1 MFILEGV
8 ERFGE
13 QKKDNRFGFVF
24 VPKGKGWVKKKRL
37 HGRYRYRWKAGSNKK
52 KLPIQFIKNIQHSY
66 SNRDTGRKPG
76 REFDGIICKGE
87 ELVLCARLGQ
97 DFCPLHLQE
106 DGKHATYDCNIVIKK
121 EEHHVWH
128 NVNQISGNNEW
139 QHGHH
144 DKMKDTVN
152 SRDLQI
158 QESKAG
164 PDICPGFGTGAA
176 TGGHKRSKKRDKER
190 RKAEKMQKK

>member
-1 MFILEGV
+1 M
-8 ERFGE
+8 
-13 QKKDNRFGFVF
+13 
-24 VPKGKGWVKKKRL
+24 
-37 HGRYRYRWKAGSNKK
+37 
-52 KLPIQFIKNIQHSY
+52 
-66 SNRDTGRKPG
+66 
-76 REFDGIICKGE
+76 
-87 ELVLCARLGQ
+87 VLCARLGQ

-139 QHGHH
+139 QHGHD
-144 DKMKDTVN
+144 DKMKGTVN
-152 SRDLQI
+152 SRDLQM

-176 TGGHKRSKKRDKER
+176 TGGHKRGKKRNKEQG
-190 RKAEKMQKK
+190 KAEKERKKCKKNKGVRTKSALMSHFIQWKEHSLLLVPSSAMDV